1 MDTQEEDLDKKRK
14 HIITL
19 QNEKEAQ
26 ENGVLAL
33 QKLVAAQKD
42 EITSQ
47 RDKIVS
53 LEKIIAIQKDKLT
66 RKRKQIDD
74 GLAER
79 QTAEGALTARI
90 RVLEAWVEETAT
102 ILALVEDRAK
112 QADDL
117 ARSCPLPSTSRS
129 SEGHMTRSTAKR
141 ARNDEP

>member
-1 MDTQEEDLDKKRK
+1 VDVQEEDLDKKRK

-33 QKLVAAQKD
+33 QKSLLVAQED
-42 EITSQ
+42 EITAQ
-47 RDKIVS
+47 RDKIVA
-53 LEKIIAIQKDKLT
+53 LEKIIASQKDKLT

-102 ILALVEDRAK
+102 ILFEDRAK
-112 QADDL
+112 QADEL
-117 ARSCPLPSTSRS
+117 ARSCPLPSTSSS
-129 SEGHMTRSTAKR
+129 SEGHMTRTTKR